1 MPEVASEHAV
11 PTTPPPVLSGVSFLH
26 RCLLVDLEV
35 TLRGRITHVGAILG
49 DQIRSGTAATG
60 LEFLDAL
67 AGLADAVI
75 GHNIIEHDLPRLHS
89 TNPDHPLLQLPAI
102 DTLVLSP
109 LAFPANPYHRLVKDY
124 KLVRESSNDPLAD
137 ARLAGSLFLDEWEAL
152 AQLRSTHPDLFTA
165 LHHLLATPDPDAR
178 PMDNSGRG
186 FELVFRALSEGRT
199 LPPREVALA
208 AIHRWIHAH
217 SCTQARLPEAALDSR
232 AARLGLAFAL
242 AWLGVA
248 SGNSVL
254 PPWVRRQHPATVA
267 LLREWRCQPCTDPNC
282 PWCTQQYEPR
292 VQLQRW
298 YGFDDFR
305 PEPRAPDGSSLQR
318 RIIESGMRDE
328 SLLAILPTS
337 GGKSLCFQLPA
348 LVRHQRTGAL
358 TVVISPLQALMK
370 DQVDGLVRRTGNPC
384 AAALYGMLTPPER
397 ADVLRR
403 TQLGDI
409 AVLYVSP
416 EQFRNRSFRSAIAN
430 REVGCW
436 VFDEAH
442 CLSKWGHDFRPD
454 YLYAAR
460 FIREFSADVGVPVPA
475 IACFTATAKQE
486 VKGEILSHFERET
499 GRQLVSF
506 EGGVERDN
514 LLFSVRETG
523 EHGKLGQ
530 IDELLR
536 EHLTSGLPGSAV
548 VFRSRRHFTEATAE
562 FLRAQGWAA
571 EHFHAGL
578 TPPEKKRIQ
587 DEFIAGRIQVI
598 CATNAFGMGIDKED
612 VRLVIHADTPGSL
625 ENYLQEAGRAGRDGR
640 NARCVLLF
648 DEEDCEAQFRLG
660 ALSELSRR
668 DIAQILRGIRK
679 ASRGRDEV
687 VLTSGELL
695 RDEDVDVSIDPGGT
709 LADTQVRTALAW
721 LERAG
726 FVQRNDNVTSVFQ
739 ARPLVRTLD
748 EARPILTQLQLPPP
762 EANLWLAV
770 LREIMN
776 TAPTENLTVD
786 QLALLPEFAALH
798 HQRPID
804 ASGPAWVSSRILK
817 TLDSMVSAGLL
828 KRDTLLT
835 AYVRHKVTDHSA
847 LRFQRVVKLEHAL
860 LGLLVETDPDPDPE
874 RWLPLSLPLLN
885 QRLLDEAHP
894 TSVDQLRSI
903 LVSIAQDGRGFAGRH
918 GSFDLRANNHESLA
932 VRIRR
937 GWDTLRK
944 LSERRA
950 RAADIVLRRLLDRIP
965 KDAPTQADLLVEF
978 TFEELR
984 NAIESDLILRSET
997 PDLNATVERSLLFL
1011 HEQKV
1016 IELRQGLAIF
1026 RSAMTLRLNRQK
1038 NGQRYG
1044 NTDFEPLA
1052 SHYRE
1057 RILQV
1062 HVMGEYARRGLERM
1076 EEALELVLA
1085 YFRLGREEFVQRY
1098 VPLKAAVR
1106 EHATTAASY
1115 ERIVTDLENADQ
1127 IRIVTAPLNRNL
1139 LVLAGPGSGKTRT
1152 VVHRTAFL
1160 LRVHRVRARSILV
1173 CCFNRSAALE
1183 LRRRL
1188 VELVGDDAR
1197 GVTILTYHS
1206 LALRL
1211 LGRSLTRKPSTPH
1224 QNADGSSSAASE
1236 EIQFDHLVIE
1246 ATALLKGQR
1255 ISPGIESDEIR
1266 DRLLAGFE
1274 HILVDEYQ
1282 DIDEHQYQL
1291 IAALAGRNVDDPD
1304 QKLSILA
1311 VGDDDQSI
1319 YAFRGANVEFIR
1331 RFQADYQADVQ
1342 YLVENYRSSR
1352 RIIDASNAVIAIN
1365 RDRMKTGRPIR
1376 IDRHRAD
1383 APAGGP
1389 LESLDPLSRG
1399 RVQVI
1404 AVDDPTHQAEAILA
1418 EIRRLRSLTLTP
1430 WSSFAILSSEHKD
1443 LALVRAVLERES
1455 IPVRWRADRGHWP
1468 SLLHFRE
1475 IHDFLHRIDSTNRRQ
1490 VNHAELLDWLV
1501 EARSIH
1507 GSANPWILLL
1517 ERLVDSWKD
1526 EAGDTDVP
1534 AIDVAR
1540 FFRETLIEIRRDS
1553 DATDGVILSTVHAA
1567 KGTEYDHVLLAGPW
1581 PEAPELRRSEE
1592 RRRTFYVGMTRARKS
1607 LTVLDLR
1614 TLRPSLPGQL
1624 ITPELLARSAVAAP
1638 TDPNI
1643 QHRHYSILSLGDI
1656 FLSFAGIHPDGAP
1669 IHQALTRLRPGDP
1682 VQLRPNPKGIVE
1694 ILDSGKTVIGKLSQT
1709 GSRIWAPRLDTCQE
1723 VRVLALIRRVP
1734 TPGSD
1739 PESQI
1744 ELRSTSW
1751 EIPLLEIV
1759 WQDRP

>member
-1 MPEVASEHAV
+1 MPEVGSEHAATATPSPAHPGV
-11 PTTPPPVLSGVSFLH
+11 PFLH

-35 TLRGRITHVGAILG
+35 TLRGRITHVGAVLG
-49 DQIRSGTAATG
+49 DQLRSGTAATG

-75 GHNIIEHDLPRLHS
+75 GHNIVEHDLPRLQATS
-89 TNPDHPLLQLPAI
+89 AGHPLLQLPAI

-124 KLVRESSNDPLAD
+124 KLVRESTNDPLAD

-152 AQLRSTHPDLFTA
+152 ARLRTTYPDLFTA
-165 LHHLLATPDPDAR
+165 LHHLLATTDPDVR
-178 PMDNSGRG
+178 PRDNSGRG
-186 FELVFRALSEGRT
+186 FELLFRALSEGQT
-199 LPPREVALA
+199 LPTREDALA
-208 AIHRWIHAH
+208 AIHRWIHARA
-217 SCTQARLPEAALDSR
+217 CIAARLPDGALDSR
-232 AARLGLAFAL
+232 SSRLGLAFAL

-248 SGNSVL
+248 GGNSVL
-254 PPWVRRQHPATVA
+254 PPWVRRQHPSAAASV
-267 LLREWRCQPCTDPNC
+267 REWRCQPCTAPDC
-282 PWCTQQYEPR
+282 PWCTQQHEPR
-292 VQLQRW
+292 LQLQRW

-318 RIIESGMRDE
+318 RIIESGMRDD

-348 LVRHQRTGAL
+348 LVRHRRTGAL
-358 TVVISPLQALMK
+358 TIVISPLQALMK
-370 DQVDGLVRRTGNPC
+370 DQVDGLIRRTGNPC

-416 EQFRNRSFRSAIAN
+416 EQFRNRSFRAAVAN
-430 REVGCW
+430 REIGCW

-460 FIREFSADVGVPVPA
+460 FIREFSADVGVPVAA

-486 VKGEILSHFERET
+486 VKDEILAHFEKET
-499 GRQLVSF
+499 GRKLLSF

-514 LLFSVRETG
+514 LLFSVKETG

-530 IDELLR
+530 VDELLR
-536 EHLTSGLPGSAV
+536 EHLTPGLPGSAV
-548 VFRSRRHFTEATAE
+548 VFRARRQFTETTAE
-562 FLRAQGWAA
+562 YLRSQDWAA

-598 CATNAFGMGIDKED
+598 CATNAFGMGIDKDD

-660 ALSELSRR
+660 AMSELSRR

-695 RDEDVDVSIDPGGT
+695 RDEDLDVSIDPGGMM
-709 LADTQVRTALAW
+709 ADTQVRTALAW

-748 EARPILTQLQLPPP
+748 EAHPIIARLQLPAP

-798 HQRPID
+798 HQRPVE

-817 TLDSMVSAGLL
+817 TLDSMVAAGLL
-828 KRDTLLT
+828 KRDTILT

-847 LRFQRVVKLEHAL
+847 LRLQRVVKLEHAL
-860 LGLLVETDPDPDPE
+860 LGILVETDPDPDTE

-885 QRLLDEAHP
+885 QRLLDEGHP
-894 TSVDQLRSI
+894 TSVDQLRGI
-903 LVSIAQDGRGFAGRH
+903 LVSIAQDGRGFAGKH

-937 GWDTLRK
+937 GWDNLRK

-950 RAADIVLRRLLDRIP
+950 RAADIVLQRLLARIP

-984 NAIESDLILRSET
+984 HAIESDLVLRSET

-1044 NTDFEPLA
+1044 NADFEPLA

-1115 ERIVTDLENADQ
+1115 ERIVSDLENADQ

-1183 LRRRL
+1183 LRSRL

-1197 GVTILTYHS
+1197 GVTILTYHA

-1211 LGRSLTRKPSTPH
+1211 LGRSLAQKSQRPGT
-1224 QNADGSSSAASE
+1224 SAAATSE
-1236 EIQFDHLVIE
+1236 EIQFDQLIIE

-1255 ISPGIESDEIR
+1255 IPPGIESDEIR

-1291 IAALAGRNVDDPD
+1291 IAALAGRNEDDPD

-1331 RFQADYQADVQ
+1331 RFQSDYEADVQ

-1352 RIIDASNAVIAIN
+1352 RIVDASNAVIAIN

-1376 IDRHRAD
+1376 IDRHRSD
-1383 APAGGP
+1383 APAGGQ
-1389 LESLDPLSRG
+1389 LESIDPLSRG

-1404 AVDDPTHQAEAILA
+1404 AVDDSVHEAEAVLA
-1418 EIRRLRSLTLTP
+1418 EIRRIRSLAHTP
-1430 WSSFAILSSEHKD
+1430 WSSFAVLSSEHRD

-1455 IPVRWRADRGHWP
+1455 IPVRWRADRGNWP

-1475 IHDFLHRIDSTNRRQ
+1475 VHEFLDRIDTAERRQ
-1490 VNHAELLDWLV
+1490 VRHPELLDWLA
-1501 EARSIH
+1501 EIRAIH
-1507 GSANPWILLL
+1507 GAANPWILLL
-1517 ERLVDSWKD
+1517 ERLVDAWKD
-1526 EAGDTDVP
+1526 EAGEGDVP
-1534 AIDVAR
+1534 AIDTAR
-1540 FFRETLIEIRRDS
+1540 FFRESLVEIRRDS

-1567 KGTEYDHVLLAGPW
+1567 KGTEYDHVLLIGGW
-1581 PEAPELRRSEE
+1581 PEAPDRRRSEE
-1592 RRRTFYVGMTRARKS
+1592 RRRTFYVGMTRARRS
-1607 LTVLDLR
+1607 LAIFDLR
-1614 TLRPSLPGQL
+1614 AIRPSLPGQL
-1624 ITPELLARSAVAAP
+1624 ITPELLARTAAP
-1638 TDPNI
+1638 VPPDPNI
-1643 QHRHYSILSLGDI
+1643 QHCEYSILGLGEI

-1669 IHQALTRLRPGDP
+1669 IHRALACLRPGDQ
-1682 VQLRPNPKGIVE
+1682 VRLRANAKGIVE
-1694 ILDSGKTVIGKLSQT
+1694 IVDSAKTVLGKLSQA
-1709 GSRIWAPRLDTCQE
+1709 GSRTWAPRLDACQQ

-1734 TPGSD
+1734 TPASET
-1739 PESQI
+1739 ESQL
-1744 ELRSTSW
+1744 ELRASSW

-1759 WQDRP
+1759 WQDPP